1 MQYSNVWPRWR
12 VPWRPIIPTNA
23 AQSNGSNRITSL
35 GDMPKPKRTLQW
47 PVKTKNFHIWQW
59 NCASF
64 KQRRATLQQY
74 LESQP
79 KKPQVILLQETLC
92 ETLTIP
98 GYRVVA
104 AGEQGKRG
112 LATLVST
119 QVSFQEH
126 VLKINSAKLEN
137 IMIEIVPNVK
147 WSARLFI
154 LNVYDSP
161 SDYKHLS
168 TR

>member
-1 MQYSNVWPRWR
+1 MAS
-12 VPWRPIIPTNA
+12 
-23 AQSNGSNRITSL
+23 
-35 GDMPKPKRTLQW
+35 
-47 PVKTKNFHIWQW
+47 KTKNFHIWQW

-79 KKPQVILLQETLC
+79 EKPQVILLQETLC

-104 AGEQGKRG
+104 AREQGKRG

-126 VLKINSAKLEN
+126 VLKINSAKLEH

-161 SDYKHLS
+161 SDYKQPFNTLISKAATLARDVPIVMAGDFNAAHEAWGYQTTKKGS
-168 TR
+168 TLL